1 MAELN
6 PLDWLA
12 IAQVVQSEAQR
23 KKVAPQEEY
32 ERGLV
37 GQRLTPFGGNIADY
51 QKEWQAGY
59 NPQAALSEAMAKS
72 RGEYWSGLSD
82 VMLRAAKEGLAT
94 GGKKPDVQ
102 PESPQYT
109 NAQLALAVYGPNAL
123 SRGSTAYDG
132 PTREANRST
141 TADTM
146 ARRAGASAAQARRI
160 RTNVMPAR
168 FGR

>member
-1 MAELN
+1 MATLN

-59 NPQAALSEAMAKS
+59 APQAALSEAMAKT
-72 RGEYWSGLSD
+72 RGDYWSGLSD

-102 PESPQYT
+102 PESPT
-109 NAQLALAVYGPNAL
+109 FSNAQLALAMYGPNAL
-123 SRGSTAYDG
+123 ARGSTAYDG
-132 PTREANRST
+132 PTREANRGT
-141 TADTM
+141 TADLM
-146 ARRAGASAAQARRI
+146 ARRAQAGTTQARRI
-160 RTNVMPAR
+160 RTTVMPAR